1 MKTEKQ
7 IYYECSSCKTKYP
20 ASVIYQIPQHDGSV
34 ILQSHR
40 PMECPTCKT
49 GLQRRVTT

>member
-20 ASVIYQIPQHDGSV
+20 ASVIYQIPQANGSV
-34 ILQSHR
+34 MLQSGR
-40 PMECPTCKT
+40 PMECLACKT